1 MLKVVAKKSHAV
13 KHDSYLSKRHE
24 IWLWN
29 VTFLKCYFFNLPC
42 MYFTYCSHTSK
53 VICFKFEKFPF
64 ERYEIFTVCIFFCL
78 LTLYYL
84 HATYMIK
91 PSWYMHVLLFFIK
104 CQVFLKLNKNTF
116 VTLLNFT
123 QVNKVNDSLSSN

>member
-1 MLKVVAKKSHAV
+1 MNHFQNLFNFFLICKSMLKVVAKKSHAV

-29 VTFLKCYFFNLPC
+29 VTFLKCYFFNLPR

-64 ERYEIFTVCIFFCL
+64 ERYEIFTVCRSCEIFL
-78 LTLYYL
+78 LYEEFIYRCG
-84 HATYMIK
+84 I
-91 PSWYMHVLLFFIK
+91 LFEVWK
-104 CQVFLKLNKNTF
+104 MVFQIQYT
-116 VTLLNFT
+116 VY
-123 QVNKVNDSLSSN
+123 SNIW